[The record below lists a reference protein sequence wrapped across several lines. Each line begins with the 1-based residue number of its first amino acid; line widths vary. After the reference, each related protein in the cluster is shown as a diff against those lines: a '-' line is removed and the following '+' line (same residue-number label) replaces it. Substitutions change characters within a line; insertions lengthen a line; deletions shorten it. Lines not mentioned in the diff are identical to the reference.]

1 MLRKKE
7 KMKLQMQFQNEI
19 LQKAEK
25 TFIETQIPK
34 KEMQWKMFLDSKN
47 LIIDYDNVLGQGS
60 NATVYKAIQK
70 NSNYFPILRQS
81 NISNSNF
88 VAAKIP
94 TQFDSNQAEE
104 FIREINSLIF
114 LKSHDN
120 IITFLGWTMFGEIP
134 VLITELAD
142 TTLLTYV
149 QGISKNENFLKP
161 CLQFLWQI
169 SHALEYISEK
179 GMIHRDI
186 ACRNILIKEK
196 TIAKLGDFGLCCFA
210 DEKTGTFKDSFSQ
223 KFPIKWLSL
232 EALNQCIFSEKSDVW
247 AFGILCFEVFSF
259 GSIPYSKMLNS
270 EMIEFLQ
277 NGSRLEKPT
286 NATEYIYELMLN
298 CWRQNPNERPNF
310 KEISKGIRIMLE
322 NETLK
327 YGYLSLENVLD

>member
-1 MLRKKE
+1 MDGDRYSLGNANKDKYNLQCCDTDNCNNGIYTPSNNNNLTCLGTSGTEALNQVKCASNDSYCVYAAGIDDDGKYE
-7 KMKLQMQFQNEI
+7 KFQGCSADFDSNEI
-19 LQKAEK
+19 ICTVAGKDGVAS
-25 TFIETQIPK
+25 IPK
-34 KEMQWKMFLDSKN
+34 SSHFP
-47 LIIDYDNVLGQGS
+47 
-60 NATVYKAIQK
+60 AIQK

-114 LKSHDN
+114 LKNHDN

-149 QGISKNENFLKP
+149 QGILKHENFLKP

-210 DEKTGTFKDSFSQ
+210 DEKTGTFKDSFP
-223 KFPIKWLSL
+223 KNSL
-232 EALNQCIFSEKSDVW
+232 
-247 AFGILCFEVFSF
+247 
-259 GSIPYSKMLNS
+259 
-270 EMIEFLQ
+270 
-277 NGSRLEKPT
+277 
-286 NATEYIYELMLN
+286 
-298 CWRQNPNERPNF
+298 
-310 KEISKGIRIMLE
+310 
-322 NETLK
+322 
-327 YGYLSLENVLD
+327 